1 MDAFFASIEQRDD
14 PGLRGKPVAV
24 GGGGKR
30 GVVAAASYEARE
42 FGVRSAMPTA
52 MALQRCPGLLVVKPR
67 FSVYR
72 EVSLQIRSIFDEYTE
87 LVEPLSLDE
96 AFLDLTQPKKGL
108 PSGTLLAQEIRGRI
122 YEETGLTASAGISF
136 NKFLAKIASDLNKP
150 NGQALIAPE
159 DALAFLEQLP
169 IEKFFGVGKKTAEKM
184 KKLGITTGKELK
196 SKSEVELVQR
206 FGKVGRHFYHMVRA
220 EDNRPV
226 NPNRIRKS
234 IGAERTFSDN
244 ISEKSLLLEKL
255 EPLIDQVFR
264 VMDQQENYG
273 RTVTLK
279 MKTPDF
285 RIHTRS
291 RTYPLML
298 ETRAELSAAIYRL
311 LAEHWDPEMPLRLIG
326 LSVSSLRLDQPLGG
340 GQLRIRFREEEE

>member
-1 MDAFFASIEQRDD
+1 MDAFLASIEQRDD

-42 FGVRSAMPTA
+42 YGVRSAMPTA
-52 MALQRCPGLLVVKPR
+52 LALQRCPDLRVVKPR
-67 FSVYR
+67 FSVYK
-72 EVSLQIRSIFDEYTE
+72 EVSGQIRALFEEYTD

-96 AFLDLTQPKKGL
+96 AFLDLTQPKKGP
-108 PSGTLLAQEIRGRI
+108 PSGTLLAKEIRRRI

-159 DALAFLEQLP
+159 EALVFLERLP

-184 KKLGITTGKELK
+184 KKLGIFTGKDLK
-196 SKSEVELVQR
+196 SLSEIELVQR

-220 EDNRPV
+220 EDQRPV

-244 ISEKSLLLEKL
+244 IAEKSLLLEKL
-255 EPLIDQVFR
+255 DPLIEQVFR
-264 VMDQQENYG
+264 VMDQSENYG

-298 ETRAELSAAIYRL
+298 ESRAELSSAIHRL
-311 LAEHWDPEMPLRLIG
+311 LDEHWHPEMPLRLIG
-326 LSVSSLRLDQPLGG
+326 LSVSSLRLDQPLDG
-340 GQLRIRFREEEE
+340 GQLRIRFREEE